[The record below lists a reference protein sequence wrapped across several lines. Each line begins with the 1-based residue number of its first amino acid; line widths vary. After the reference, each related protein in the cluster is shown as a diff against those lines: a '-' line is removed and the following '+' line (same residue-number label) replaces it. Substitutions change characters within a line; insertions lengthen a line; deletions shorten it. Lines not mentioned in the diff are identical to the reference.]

1 MSLRREYSQLAL
13 IDMKIQIGRW
23 GNSLAVRIPSNVVKD
38 LGLADGAKL
47 DMTTAEGSMIL
58 RPARRKRVEHSL
70 DELLAGVSADTLH
83 RASNWSSPTGDL

>member
-1 MSLRREYSQLAL
+1 
-13 IDMKIQIGRW
+13 MKIQIGRW

-58 RPARRKRVEHSL
+58 KPSKRKRIEHSL
-70 DELLAGVSADTLH
+70 EDLLAGVSAETLPSSQ
-83 RASNWSSPTGDL
+83 AWSNAAGDF